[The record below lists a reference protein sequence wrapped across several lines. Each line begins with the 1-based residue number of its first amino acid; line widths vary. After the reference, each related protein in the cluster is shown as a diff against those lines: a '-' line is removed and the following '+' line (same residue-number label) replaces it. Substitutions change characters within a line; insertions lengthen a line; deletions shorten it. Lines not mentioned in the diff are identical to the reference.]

1 MNPSRTVH
9 SCHCHVTVPSAG
21 VTKNELGDDIKRSR
35 RAWSGQPIGGWVWRA
50 ALVLWVIATILVAA
64 PRLISTKAAVG
75 PAQMSLSLQPARH
88 GALMVDVPPL
98 GSVSAPTHPGPVQV
112 DLSIRRFNQ
121 TTLAQVSGDERQAA
135 LGQQIGSDLKALI
148 IRFAIVGLIEAAVI
162 GAAAAAIF
170 PRRNPRSL
178 VAGALC
184 GSLVFGLL
192 GASVWPGFDANKF
205 KAATVQGSL
214 NSASALVDALG
225 GLSTVDARAAALSD
239 RLADLYS
246 AATVESL
253 ASPGDTVIL
262 HISDIHLNPIG
273 LRLARQLA
281 AEVGADAVIDTG
293 DTTSFGLEFE
303 GGFADLIKDFDIPY
317 YWVAGNHDSKEV
329 REAIARSAGVTP
341 LDDRAVRIGA
351 LTVSGVDDP
360 TFTALERP
368 GVEEWAKE
376 YRAADDRTVEIVES
390 NRPDLLA
397 VHNPVQAAPI
407 LGLVDTVIAGHTH
420 RFSVGDKDGT
430 TVEVVA
436 SSGAT
441 GLGSL
446 LVEDDLP
453 YGFSILRYDGDVLI
467 AIDQAEFDG
476 LDGSIS
482 LRRHIPG
489 ETTNFDLSELLNT
502 PVLEGEEGA
511 PPIDEDSPE
520 TTVPSTSAPET
531 IGTTSAPAS
540 APTSAPR

>member
-1 MNPSRTVH
+1 M
-9 SCHCHVTVPSAG
+9 
-21 VTKNELGDDIKRSR
+21 
-35 RAWSGQPIGGWVWRA
+35 
-50 ALVLWVIATILVAA
+50 
-64 PRLISTKAAVG
+64 
-75 PAQMSLSLQPARH
+75 
-88 GALMVDVPPL
+88 
-98 GSVSAPTHPGPVQV
+98 
-112 DLSIRRFNQ
+112 
-121 TTLAQVSGDERQAA
+121 
-135 LGQQIGSDLKALI
+135 
-148 IRFAIVGLIEAAVI
+148 
-162 GAAAAAIF
+162 
-170 PRRNPRSL
+170 
-178 VAGALC
+178 
-184 GSLVFGLL
+184 
-192 GASVWPGFDANKF
+192 
-205 KAATVQGSL
+205 
-214 NSASALVDALG
+214 
-225 GLSTVDARAAALSD
+225 
-239 RLADLYS
+239 
-246 AATVESL
+246 
-253 ASPGDTVIL
+253 IL

-476 LDGSIS
+476 LDDELNRLDDEIRRCWKAKKVHRRSTKTAPRRRCPRPAHPRPPAQP
-482 LRRHIPG
+482 LRPPALQPPPRDDDRRGPGYIRQRHREPGATMAGPALAPLAPTATPEVVTDESTELDPGQHAHIVKTEPG
-489 ETTNFDLSELLNT
+489 EIAAAK
-502 PVLEGEEGA
+502 VLEALRQRNTDSQQPSGEA
-511 PPIDEDSPE
+511 TPHL
-520 TTVPSTSAPET
+520 
-531 IGTTSAPAS
+531 
-540 APTSAPR
+540 